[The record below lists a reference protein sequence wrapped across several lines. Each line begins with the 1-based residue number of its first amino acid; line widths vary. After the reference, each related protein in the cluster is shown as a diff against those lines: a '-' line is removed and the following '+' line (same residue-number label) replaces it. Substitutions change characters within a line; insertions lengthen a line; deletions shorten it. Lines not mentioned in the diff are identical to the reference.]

1 MKRKKYISLIVT
13 AIVVVSSIVAFL
25 LIKTKPIPPVNV
37 PAPTT
42 IRIKEYVVKNG
53 NYSVDLVYPAKVL
66 SQEIVK
72 LGVQVSGKI
81 EQGRV
86 PLKVG
91 QHFKKGDLLV
101 KIYDEDAIAN
111 VKAQKSN
118 YLTTIA
124 KSLPD
129 IKIDFPEQ
137 YEKWAKFFEAI
148 DLDKPLPTLPEVHS
162 TKEKV
167 YLSAKNIIS
176 NYYSIKQLEIILDRY
191 SISAPFNGVFKEVTK
206 EVGAIVAANGEIGT
220 IISTDNL
227 ELSLGVSPQEAK
239 MLKVGDPVTVSLK
252 DDKKQHGKIVRISPM
267 VDQKTHRVII
277 YVLMNQSS
285 DGIIEGQMVTAT
297 ITINNI
303 NSVIRV
309 PREIISKENKIY
321 QIIDNKIYPVD
332 INIVINSNEYSYLS
346 GIQEGIRIVY
356 ESLVE
361 PKEGTEIKVIETI
374 ENN

>member
-1 MKRKKYISLIVT
+1 MKRKIFIALIVT
-13 AIVVVSSIVAFL
+13 AIVVVSSIIAFV

-37 PAPTT
+37 PEATT
-42 IRIKEYVVKNG
+42 IKVKEYVVKNG
-53 NYSVDLVYPAKVL
+53 NYSVDLTYSAKVL

-81 EQGRV
+81 EMGKV

-129 IKIDFPEQ
+129 IKIDFPE
-137 YEKWAKFFEAI
+137 EFNKWSKFFEEI
-148 DLDKPLPTLPEVHS
+148 DLDKKLPELPKINS

-176 NYYSIKQLEIILDRY
+176 NYYSIKQLEIVLDRY
-191 SISAPFNGVFKEVTK
+191 SIYAPFNGVFKEVTK

-227 ELSLGVSPQEAK
+227 ELSLGVSPEEAK
-239 MLKVGDPVTVSLK
+239 MLKVGDAVTVLLK
-252 DDKKQHGKIVRISPM
+252 DDKNQHGKIVRISPM
-267 VDQKTHRVII
+267 VDPKTHRVMI

-285 DGIIEGQMVTAT
+285 DGIIEGQMVNST
-297 ITINNI
+297 IKINNI

-309 PREIISKENKIY
+309 PREIISKKNQIY
-321 QIIDNKIYPVD
+321 QIIDNKIYPID
-332 INIVINSNEYSYLS
+332 INIVINAKQYSYLS
-346 GIQEGIRIVY
+346 GIEEGIHIVY
-356 ESLVE
+356 ESLVD
-361 PKEGTEIKVIETI
+361 PKYGTEIKVIETI